1 MASSEFDKI
10 WQEAS
15 RRYAEISG
23 KRLEELPRFR
33 TADELIRNVDNQ
45 NKDYKHFREK
55 SHGLLAVLS
64 AAVKPIE
71 LVGNLAAGAASMAFP
86 PSGMVFGAAMYLIN
100 AAKGVSA
107 SLDAIAGLLDVLK
120 DFTVRLSMYERAD
133 LSKELREKLTQILT
147 TVLEIF
153 ARSTKKIKDGFL
165 TRFKTFGKNVLL
177 GNDTEMQ
184 GLLGKLEKLTDA
196 EDRLVGAETLVEV
209 KQTHKG
215 VETIQVSMTEQTM
228 AMQGLQITQHDTLSG
243 IGQIMGAME
252 EAKTVAKEEKD
263 LKHLEALKTMLAPS
277 GNPPERIDQIRREQ
291 VPGSGDWIRQ
301 EEVLVSW
308 IETGDKP
315 VLWISGNPGSGKS
328 FLMYNI
334 IQHLTDLGQSSTS
347 SVSEDSSVAFA
358 FFRDNNDLTRSVQ
371 QALRDIAYQLT
382 QNDPGYAKYLATA
395 CHGNAEIG
403 SIRTAWKVL
412 FANYWLKP
420 SENEGTAY
428 ILLDGLDEAF
438 NEDRLTLFELLKDV
452 LEAGSDSRLKIAM
465 LGRPQV
471 IYDIIDNLEEEP
483 PSILIDAT
491 KNGGDIAHYVEA
503 SIKKKR
509 ALSKVSKKL
518 QATIV
523 ETLTS
528 KAGGMFMWVKLM
540 VEELNRKA
548 QRSRESDVEK
558 ALNEA
563 PKGLTEMLKHV
574 LEGYSSSLS
583 EAEASDLNDMLMWVA
598 LAQRPLFLGELDS
611 VLRLK
616 SDEGQGVIDLEGQL
630 RKSYASLFTLTRD
643 DGLSTAEL
651 LAPKRGEDEDED
663 IEDAVTGAEQ
673 EDGADD
679 LDYPTEFDSNP
690 RTTTVSFSH
699 ASISD
704 FFRNPKHGKVAQAEC
719 PPIGVDFE
727 LAKIVM
733 VKTSLALIVDET
745 LVARMKDSVS
755 LRPYGALQWL
765 DYVKQADR
773 NVATPEE
780 QLEIG
785 KNMADVL
792 HDPKHH
798 PTWTGLR
805 GWNLWREDLSAATIP
820 WLKHSEVINS
830 TTAERA
836 DWIRALESEKSLEA
850 FAPALKYMS
859 ERWLAPGTLWW
870 SHTVVPK
877 IIFVWRTRKDGGTY
891 EDTGADLT
899 VEQIV
904 ETAEW
909 ASLEKT
915 AEWYRRLAMSC
926 RDYNH
931 YDEARTYFEK
941 CLEVDSSLWLAQ
953 AGIAVMLKAKG
964 DYQESID
971 LDEKHLEVIA
981 ADTTR
986 DEAYKNSAG
995 RQPAYRRM
1003 GDCYWAL
1010 SQGMNNDF
1018 TAETYEI
1025 DRKAI
1030 KYYQLSLKLLSTDYD
1045 AVMLCIRFWDGVADL
1060 GLPYGKSDEEL
1071 GNKKSSESVELPTSQ
1086 ECYEEV
1092 MNLLHDLNDTQ
1103 RKDDPANT
1111 DLTYFLW
1118 LWKYEQDDCFDMMA
1132 RAAKAMGEL
1141 EWLQGRYRD
1150 AIAAAKKKL
1159 QPVVAACLNLCL
1171 ATLYFAYGDEEH
1183 KALRI
1188 WETIGTESA
1197 VNTKAETD
1205 IMYARRGALNRLG
1218 WYCIIKASE
1227 DEHHSTKWIGKME
1240 RILAR
1245 QQGRRGMAAVMQDSM
1260 PPSDIALYIAAW
1272 YRQTGRTEEAREL
1285 AKPHIKDA
1293 IVILSDDDPSND
1305 YEGYWNLSE
1314 ALVAVG
1320 DEANAI
1326 AIMHALRPMR
1336 DGVAVL
1342 ASDPPEE
1349 DEEDGESENEAGDVT
1364 TDNAKVATSETA
1376 PGDAVT
1382 SETTTTEA
1390 VATDAESDEDAAG
1403 DAQNEGDAD
1412 AAASDDDDSD
1422 SDSDSDDDAGWTCDG
1437 PCDRGFPYF
1446 DGAFMCRLDGTQLC
1460 DLCYALL
1467 HSDEGL
1473 PVRIC
1478 SKKHDFLKVP
1488 ELTTRFKE
1496 GEIVVDGVVKGVEEW
1511 KAGLKRSY
1519 GI

>member
-1 MASSEFDKI
+1 MSGSEFDRI

-33 TADELIRNVDNQ
+33 TADELIKNVDNQ

-228 AMQGLQITQHDTLSG
+228 AMQGLQISQHDTLSG
-243 IGQIMGAME
+243 LGQIMGAME
-252 EAKTVAKEEKD
+252 EAKSVAKEEKD

-301 EEVLVSW
+301 EQALVSW
-308 IETGDKP
+308 IETDDKP

-334 IQHLTDLGQSSTS
+334 IQHLTDLTQSSTS
-347 SVSEDSSVAFA
+347 EVSEDSSVAFA
-358 FFRDNNDLTRSVQ
+358 FFRDNNDLTRSMQ
-371 QALRDIAYQLT
+371 QAFRDIAYQLT
-382 QNDPGYAKYLATA
+382 QNDPAYAKYLATA
-395 CHGNAEIG
+395 THGNAEIG

-438 NEDRLTLFELLKDV
+438 TEDRLTLFELLEDV

-471 IYDIIDNLEEEP
+471 IYDIIDKLEEEP

-503 SIKKKR
+503 SIEKKR

-598 LAQRPLFLGELDS
+598 LAQRPLYLGELDS

-663 IEDAVTGAEQ
+663 IEDAVAGAEQ

-704 FFRNPKHGKVAQAEC
+704 FFRNPKHGKVSQPEC
-719 PPIGVDFE
+719 PPVGVDFE

-733 VKTSLALIVDET
+733 VKTSLALIVNET

-765 DYVKQADR
+765 EYVRQADR
-773 NVATPEE
+773 KVATPEE

-805 GWNLWREDLSAATIP
+805 GWNLWREDLAGPLIP
-820 WLKHSEVINS
+820 WLKHAEVIDS
-830 TTAERA
+830 TTTERA
-836 DWIRALESEKSLEA
+836 EWIRALEPEKSLEV
-850 FAPALKYMS
+850 FGPAMKYMS

-877 IIFVWRTRKDGGTY
+877 IIYVWRTRKEGGMY
-891 EDTGADLT
+891 EDTDSLT

-904 ETAEW
+904 DTAEW
-909 ASLEKT
+909 AGLEKT

-931 YDEARTYFEK
+931 YDEARAYFEK
-941 CLEVDSSLWLAQ
+941 VLELDPSLWLAQ
-953 AGIAVMLKAKG
+953 GGIAVMLKAKG
-964 DYQESID
+964 DYQAAID
-971 LDEKHLEVIA
+971 SDEKHLKVID

-986 DEAYKNSAG
+986 DEAYKNSVG

-1003 GDCYWAL
+1003 ADCYWSL
-1010 SQGMNNDF
+1010 SQEINNDF
-1018 TAETYEI
+1018 SAETYEI
-1025 DRKAI
+1025 DRKAT

-1045 AVMLCIRFWDGVADL
+1045 AVTTCFRFWDGVADL
-1060 GLPYGKSDEEL
+1060 GLPYGKSEEEL
-1071 GNKKSSESVELPTSQ
+1071 NNKKTSESVELPTPQ
-1086 ECYEEV
+1086 ECFEEI

-1103 RKDDPANT
+1103 RKDDPTNT
-1111 DLTYFLW
+1111 NLTHYLW
-1118 LWKYEQDDCFDMMA
+1118 EYKYAEDDYFDMMA
-1132 RAAKAMGEL
+1132 RAAKGTGEL

-1150 AIAAAKKKL
+1150 AMAAAKKKL

-1171 ATLYFAYGDEEH
+1171 ANLYFAYGDEEH

-1188 WETIGTESA
+1188 WETVGTESA

-1218 WYCIIKASE
+1218 WYCIIKAAE
-1227 DEHHSTKWIGKME
+1227 DEHHKEKWIGKLE

-1272 YRQTGRTEEAREL
+1272 YRQNGRTEEAREL

-1293 IVILSDDDPSND
+1293 IIILSDDDPSND

-1326 AIMHALRPMR
+1326 AIMHALRPMK

-1349 DEEDGESENEAGDVT
+1349 EDEDEDDTDDAT
-1364 TDNAKVATSETA
+1364 TDDAKAASTEAPTSDATTSEA
-1376 PGDAVT
+1376 
-1382 SETTTTEA
+1382 
-1390 VATDAESDEDAAG
+1390 ATDAAKSGEAADDAEDGDE
-1403 DAQNEGDAD
+1403 AD
-1412 AAASDDDDSD
+1412 DDDDSD
-1422 SDSDSDDDAGWTCDG
+1422 SDDEDDDSGWSCDG
-1437 PCDRGFPYF
+1437 PCSRGFPYF
-1446 DGAFMCRLDGTQLC
+1446 DGAYMCRLDGTQLC

-1467 HSDEGL
+1467 NSEEGL

-1478 SKKHDFLKVP
+1478 SRKHDFLKVP

-1496 GEIVVDGVVKGVEEW
+1496 GEIVVDGVVKGIEEW
-1511 KAGLKRSY
+1511 KVGLKRAY